1 MLLTLFTFVAANA
14 TSFDADNDLFL
25 VESIG
30 EGKVD
35 SDHADEGDSQVSETN
50 VSFVIPP
57 FTMN

>member
-1 MLLTLFTFVAANA
+1 MAADGAQKGSSDTHVAILH
-14 TSFDADNDLFL
+14 FD
-25 VESIG
+25 SIG

-57 FTMN
+57 VTMN